1 MGGELNKK
9 PQGFLFFIMAKRII
23 SRDNS
28 DLVKGAREL
37 SDPIGTQTQLTKE
50 LNKSIYGTDEFEN
63 IKDVTGSVNSLVSKY
78 DKNKHSSLI
87 NNVIENN
94 KRLSD
99 RDVESLKRLQ
109 NLLENNSN
117 SAMIKSILSGMDSQ
131 IAKYE
136 DLMIITKIMPQLK
149 KAKRSMVNSIM
160 SPDDF
165 TKQLSL
171 SITKNGI
178 PVSESLPMLDSGIKE
193 LFKTKKLTKE
203 IKHII
208 DRTLTF
214 GKYYEAVLP
223 YDYLFGQILIKK
235 QKSNLSAFNNEAVEI
250 NVETA
255 CDKEVIKEVF
265 EKPSAFYNGVTKLCN
280 EIEFCDNASQLFC
293 EEVTIKEIKKKVDK
307 DEKAKSIFD
316 TALKN
321 GNKYNKTSSSTK
333 LSNDGMMDTKK
344 LDLGITGCKIK
355 RLDPRR
361 LLCLKIDETVLGYY
375 YIETIESMNNIRRGG
390 PFSFKNNI
398 TPNVANNGIDEI
410 YKVLGDTIYK
420 KIDKQFIKDNIEFKE
435 QIYDVLKYADA
446 TNNRLKVTYLEPQ
459 YVHEFIVDDGE
470 SVFEQSLYFAKLY
483 MMLLLSYISGTVA
496 RSQDV
501 RAYYV
506 ETDPQGGVT
515 SLVNNAI
522 TTLKKQN
529 RAFYSM
535 TNLGKM
541 MSNFN
546 CFDDLYMAK
555 THDDKKPLDF
565 DIIQGQDMTLN
576 NDLMDTLER
585 ITVES
590 SGTPLAL
597 IQSSNEVEFAK
608 AYATLNLDFMRT
620 ILDLQ
625 IDFNPDIERY
635 LKDIFKYELSNQDES
650 LQAEIDS
657 LSISLQSPMN
667 LLLNNITEQIN
678 NAKDLANNLTEICLG
693 QNGMSGDNTVSDKFI
708 KLICEKYAPNVPWA
722 EFDELLKKAK
732 TLDATE
738 KETDTTD
745 ETEV

>member
-1 MGGELNKK
+1 
-9 PQGFLFFIMAKRII
+9 MAKRII
-23 SRDNS
+23 SKDNS
-28 DLVKGAREL
+28 DLINGAKQL
-37 SDPIGTQTQLTKE
+37 SEPLGAQTQMTKE
-50 LNKSIYGTDEFEN
+50 LNRTIYGTDEYEN
-63 IKDVTGSVNSLVSKY
+63 IKDVTNSVNSLVSKY
-78 DKNKHSSLI
+78 DKTKHTSLI

-99 RDVESLKRLQ
+99 RDIDNLKKLQ

-165 TKQLSL
+165 TKQLAM

-178 PVSESLPMLDSGIKE
+178 PISESSPTLDSNIKE
-193 LFKTKKLTKE
+193 LFKSKKITKE
-203 IKHII
+203 IKHIV

-223 YDYLFGQILIKK
+223 YNYLFSQILIKK
-235 QKSNLSAFNNEAVEI
+235 QKSEVSAFNNENTKI
-250 NVETA
+250 NIDEA
-255 CDKEVIKEVF
+255 CDKNVIKEVF
-265 EKPSAFYNGVTKLCN
+265 EKPNEFYKGVENLC
-280 EIEFCDNASQLFC
+280 EQIEFCNNASYLFS
-293 EEVTIKEIKKKVDK
+293 EQITLQELAKAT
-307 DEKAKSIFD
+307 EKNEKSKSIFD
-316 TALKN
+316 NALKN
-321 GNKYNKTSSSTK
+321 GNNYNKLSKSSS
-333 LSNDGMMDTKK
+333 DGMMDTKT
-344 LDLGITGCKIK
+344 LDLGINGCKIK

-361 LLCLKIDETVLGYY
+361 LLCLKIDDTKLGYY
-375 YIETIESMNNIRRGG
+375 YIETVESLNNIRRGG

-410 YKVLGDTIYK
+410 YKALGDTIYK
-420 KIDKQFIKDNIEFKE
+420 RIDKQFITDNLEFKE

-446 TNNRLKVTYLEPQ
+446 ANNRLKVTYLEPQ
-459 YVHEFIVDDGE
+459 YVHEFMIDDGE

-506 ETDPQGGVT
+506 ETDPQGGVS

-565 DIIQGQDMTLN
+565 DIIQGQDMSLN

-585 ITVES
+585 IIVES

-597 IQSSNEVEFAK
+597 IQSSNEVEFAR

-635 LKDIFKYELSNQDES
+635 LKDIFKNELSGQDSS
-650 LQAEIDS
+650 LQAEIDA
-657 LSISLQSPMN
+657 LSISLQTPMN
-667 LLLNNITEQIN
+667 PLLNNIIEQVN
-678 NAKDLANNLTEICLG
+678 NAKDLATNLAEICIG
-693 QNGMSGDNTVSDKFI
+693 QNGMSGDNTVADRFI
-708 KLICEKYAPNVPWA
+708 KIICEKFAPNVPWA
-722 EFDELLKKAK
+722 EFDEALKKAK
-732 TLDATE
+732 TIDATE
-738 KETDTTD
+738 KEDTTD
-745 ETEV
+745 DTEV